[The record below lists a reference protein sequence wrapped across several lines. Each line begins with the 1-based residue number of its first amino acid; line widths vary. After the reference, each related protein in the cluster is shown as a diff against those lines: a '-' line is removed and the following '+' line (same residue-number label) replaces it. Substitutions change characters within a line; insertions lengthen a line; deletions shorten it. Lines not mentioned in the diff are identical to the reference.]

1 MEHYVTL
8 FDSLFLPQGLSLHS
22 SLERHAGSYTLWVL
36 CMDDEAKVVLEKL
49 NKPNIKTIALS
60 EVETPELL
68 AVKIDRTMGEYCWT
82 LTPLTPKIVFE
93 RDRSIQRVTYLDADL
108 YFLKDITPIFQEF
121 ETSCKA
127 ILITEHGYAPE
138 YDMSATHGQFCVQF
152 MSFIRNRSEPIR
164 AYWEER
170 CINWCFNR
178 SENGKFGDQK
188 YLDRWPDEF
197 SDLVHVLQHQE
208 WALAPWNATRFP
220 YNSGKFY
227 HFHALRILDK
237 NHLYTGTY
245 PLPNPLVNNVY
256 IPYFE
261 SLRIAINEMSQ
272 VGYLVRPQTKKV
284 VLSCKIKAKIFLA
297 RKLREIL
304 ECQSLSV
311 ARF

>member
-49 NKPNIKTIALS
+49 NKPNVKTIALS

-68 AVKIDRTMGEYCWT
+68 AVKPDRTMGEYCWT

-93 RDRSIQRVTYLDADL
+93 RDQSVQRVTYLDADL

-127 ILITEHGYAPE
+127 TLITEHGYAAE
-138 YDMSATHGQFCVQF
+138 HDKSATHGHFCVQF
-152 MSFIRNRSEPIR
+152 MSFIRDKSEPVR
-164 AYWEER
+164 AWWEEK
-170 CINWCFNR
+170 CIEWCFDR
-178 SENGKFGDQK
+178 LENGKFGDQK
-188 YLDRWPDEF
+188 YLDDWPDLF

-208 WALAPWNATRFP
+208 WTLAPWNATRFP
-220 YNSGKFY
+220 YSSGKFY
-227 HFHALRILDK
+227 HFHSLRILDE
-237 NHLYTGTY
+237 NYLTIGLY
-245 PLPNPLVNNVY
+245 PLPTPLVNNVY
-256 IPYFE
+256 IPYYK
-261 SLRIAINEMSQ
+261 SLKIAANEISQ
-272 VGYLVRPQTKKV
+272 VGHSLKPQAKNN
-284 VLSCKIKAKIFLA
+284 VLSNKLKAKIFISRNL
-297 RKLREIL
+297 RKIL
-304 ECQSLSV
+304 EYQSLTI

>member
-49 NKPNIKTIALS
+49 NKPNIKTIALA

-68 AVKIDRTMGEYCWT
+68 AVKQDRTMGEYCWT

-93 RDRSIQRVTYLDADL
+93 RDKSVQRVTYLDADL

-127 ILITEHGYAPE
+127 TLITEHGYAAE
-138 YDMSATHGQFCVQF
+138 HDKSATHGQFCVQF
-152 MSFIRNRSEPIR
+152 MSFIRDRSEPVR
-164 AYWEER
+164 AWWEEK
-170 CINWCFNR
+170 CIEWCFDR
-178 SENGKFGDQK
+178 PENGKFGDQK
-188 YLDRWPDEF
+188 YLDDWPDRF

-208 WALAPWNATRFP
+208 WTLAPWNATRFP
-220 YNSGKFY
+220 YSSGKFY
-227 HFHALRILDK
+227 HFHSLRILDK
-237 NHLYTGTY
+237 NYLAIGLY
-245 PLPNPLVNNVY
+245 PLPIPLVNNVY
-256 IPYFE
+256 IPYYK
-261 SLRIAINEMSQ
+261 SLKIATNEISQ
-272 VGYLVRPQTKKV
+272 VGHSLKSQAKNNVSSNK
-284 VLSCKIKAKIFLA
+284 LKAKIFIA
-297 RKLREIL
+297 RKLRKIL
-304 ECQSLSV
+304 EYQSLTI